1 MLSVHGLFRVLFREM
16 WIWNWNEYWTP
27 FCCCFAQLMDAD
39 TGNVTVEP
47 WRSRPSGLQNSYRSI
62 RGELKLQ
69 ASLDHKQMFPS
80 PPRILLQRRLEV
92 WVRNLSCCYRSSL
105 WCWWKP
111 QVASSKSS
119 EIWFFV
125 HIYIWDGQSSPKSSC
140 TEQAA
145 RRNSVRAPAGSSL
158 KRLRSSCMVIR
169 MDDVD
174 IRQARF
180 NHHLT
185 QFYC

>member
-1 MLSVHGLFRVLFREM
+1 MLSVHGLFRVLFRGM

-119 EIWFFV
+119 EIWF
-125 HIYIWDGQSSPKSSC
+125 SC
-140 TEQAA
+140 TSTFETDSPVQ
-145 RRNSVRAPAGSSL
+145 NRAVQSRQPAGTLSEPLQDHHWKGCDRAAWSSGW
-158 KRLRSSCMVIR
+158 MTWTFA
-169 MDDVD
+169 
-174 IRQARF
+174 RQD
-180 NHHLT
+180 LIT
-185 QFYC
+185 I